1 MAKAEPP
8 NSYGGVSRFRGSR
21 REMSRRTAKDP
32 GAFLAAV
39 HPAPRYSPIP
49 SSATILKT
57 PRPLNAS
64 GFVCRLIFRTSKGSR
79 IISPMPMILMHRVSA
94 TRADWDNISVIPS
107 SCRVHYC
114 LSRTLAECIVEFAPV
129 MKCQIISHERLSSI
143 LVYPLQDLRA
153 EHQQAQ

>member
-8 NSYGGVSRFRGSR
+8 NSYRGVREFRGSL
-21 REMSRRTAKDP
+21 REMSIRTANDP

-64 GFVCRLIFRTSKGSR
+64 GFVCRLIFKTSRGNR
-79 IISPMPMILMHRVSA
+79 MISPMPIILAYQVSS
-94 TRADWDNISVIPS
+94 TRDDSENISVIPS

-114 LSRTLAECIVEFAPV
+114 LSRTLAKCIVELASV
-129 MKCQIISHERLSSI
+129 MKC
-143 LVYPLQDLRA
+143 
-153 EHQQAQ
+153 